1 MPRVELKLKQASA
14 VLGVPQKALQNFVQ
28 ARVLKP
34 RRRLG
39 LYYFDTSLLLQAT
52 VALYLKESLGAST
65 SYLTKSADAV
75 AQLPGFETRT
85 PAIARLRASA
95 RKGDPPVE
103 IRIPLGALAAEL
115 RRRLALAVVARD
127 LPPGRKRLGWK
138 RGFLASVREAAVD
151 LKGVSDR
158 QITDAVH
165 AYRRDRVKSVLTVV
179 AEAASQPA

>member
-1 MPRVELKLKQASA
+1 MQRGGIEAQASQRRVGRA
-14 VLGVPQKALQNFVQ
+14 AEALQNFVQ

-39 LYYFDTSLLLQAT
+39 LCYFDTAAASGDCR
-52 VALYLKESLGAST
+52 ALPQGIIGGLDELPHQVCRRSR
-65 SYLTKSADAV
+65 AV
-75 AQLPGFETRT
+75 TRFETHT
-85 PAIARLRASA
+85 PAIVRLRASA
-95 RKGDPPVE
+95 WKGDPPVE

-115 RRRLALAVVARD
+115 RRRLPLADVARD

-138 RGFLASVREAAVD
+138 RDFLASVREAAVE